1 MKAQL
6 EFVPASAE
14 LFISFTQL
22 FQKEEPLIHVLNSEI
37 KRLVVTLCG
46 RVFTPDFM
54 TEIEN
59 FSPEMLNLAEKF
71 AEKPIVSENVERPFH
86 EKATLKEKVIFY
98 VNVRKH
104 FIAGI
109 RHILNKCPLE
119 KGDFLEALR
128 FLSPINMKD
137 SRSIADIATVA
148 REIAIGASSGVAQTE
163 WLLLQTENGPR

>member
-6 EFVPASAE
+6 EFVLASAE

-37 KRLVVTLCG
+37 KRLVVMLCR
-46 RVFTPDFM
+46 RVFTPDFV

-59 FSPEMLNLAEKF
+59 FSPEMLNLPEKF
-71 AEKPIVSENVERPFH
+71 AEKPIVSEYVEGSLRG
-86 EKATLKEKVIFY
+86 KATLKDKAIFY

-109 RHILNKCPLE
+109 RHILKKCPLE
-119 KGDFLEALR
+119 KMVF
-128 FLSPINMKD
+128 
-137 SRSIADIATVA
+137 
-148 REIAIGASSGVAQTE
+148 
-163 WLLLQTENGPR
+163 